1 MFAGAD
7 GLPDARVRYVH
18 TPSRANDG
26 GHTPRAFGLSLSP
39 EEWTVLGG
47 VDNYYVPLF
56 VESLLGVV
64 EAEPGVAFV
73 YWDFVLD
80 RKGNDEYNQKVEA
93 AMAAAAAAAAAGS
106 LNGEAGGGAGGTG
119 DGGELPKR
127 VLPIV
132 LGEVVAQLGF
142 CGSDDLAAVAIAFI
156 EEHGIEQGGGCEDAG
171 CVRDA
176 LVGAMRNDLELARQ
190 QEQEQEQE
198 PEPEPAGGRA
208 GGGGGSGSGGASRDG
223 GGSGA
228 AAESWRMPGRYEGY
242 VEAEL
247 RIGALD
253 AGAFAFR
260 TDLGHAVGFTRRHH
274 SADWAFAEAVLAEA
288 EARRLGT
295 RHLHKTLYVH
305 N

>member
-1 MFAGAD
+1 M
-7 GLPDARVRYVH
+7 
-18 TPSRANDG
+18 
-26 GHTPRAFGLSLSP
+26 
-39 EEWTVLGG
+39 LGG

-56 VESLLGVV
+56 VESLLEVV
-64 EAEPGVAFV
+64 EAQPGVAFV

-80 RKGNDEYNQKVEA
+80 RKGNDEYNQKVEE
-93 AMAAAAAAAAAGS
+93 AMAAAGS
-106 LNGEAGGGAGGTG
+106 LNGGGGDGAGSQAGGTS
-119 DGGELPKR
+119 DGGELPRR

-142 CGSDDLAAVAIAFI
+142 CGSDDLAAVATSFI
-156 EEHGIEQGGGCEDAG
+156 EQHGIEQGGGCEDAG

-176 LVGAMRNDLELARQ
+176 LVGAMRNDLEFATRQ
-190 QEQEQEQE
+190 ERE
-198 PEPEPAGGRA
+198 PEPVEGHAGG
-208 GGGGGSGSGGASRDG
+208 GGASRDG
-223 GGSGA
+223 RRSGTA
-228 AAESWRMPGRYEGY
+228 AGSWRMPGRYEGY

-274 SADWAFAEAVLAEA
+274 SADWAFAEAVLVEA
-288 EARRLGT
+288 EARRLST
-295 RHLHKTLYVH
+295 SYLHKTLYVH